1 MALGGV
7 ERGLSA
13 LPQAVAR
20 TEALSLPAFPFEL
33 NEPNPPGMPERQIDI
48 SYCGATKWLQRHRS
62 SLNSGSRAHE
72 LQARYSSCSIRGRDL
87 KYPT

>member
-33 NEPNPPGMPERQIDI
+33 NEPNPPGLPER
-48 SYCGATKWLQRHRS
+48 LQFR
-62 SLNSGSRAHE
+62 
-72 LQARYSSCSIRGRDL
+72 
-87 KYPT
+87 